1 MTLQWIRT
9 VRVVVGTPRATAAVQ
24 IGEGFRISF
33 SVGKQDGGKANVCN
47 VRIWGLSATT
57 REQIRQTN
65 SMIQLYAGYG
75 EVVPLLYKGIITRV
89 TIEQEAGELITV
101 IEAKKDFLTISR
113 SPVTPDQAAA
123 RALWDQG
130 AAYISRVFDG
140 QTGVVDG
147 LRVIAGDIKSA
158 LGEYADQVVE
168 DFERV
173 AAGEPARAS
182 RGVRLAGSPQ
192 QVLDT
197 YARANN
203 LDIWMEDGIIR
214 AVPRGEASRETAFVL
229 SPTSGLIGS
238 PKPKQSGKAK
248 KATGAVELVCL
259 LNGEL
264 RVRRAVQVRD
274 TRELSGWY
282 LIRQVTHK
290 GDSWDGEEYYTHL
303 EATPIK
309 ARALAP
315 PPSRAR
321 RAELTRSPEAA
332 AAGIGAIEERLGP
345 YWPSYS
351 AARAEVLQWY
361 TQGIWDITPTNLIQI
376 PDGRWTIATSST
388 VRRSLAT
395 GTPPLYPVFRP

>member
-33 SVGKQDGGKANVCN
+33 EVGKQDGGKANVCS
-47 VRIWGLSATT
+47 VKIWGLSATT

-65 SMIQLYAGYG
+65 AMLQLYAGYG
-75 EVVPLLYKGIITRV
+75 DVVPLLYKGIITRV
-89 TIEQEAGELITV
+89 TIEQSEGELITS

-113 SPVTPDQAAA
+113 PTPDQQAA
-123 RALWDQG
+123 RALWNQG
-130 AAYISRVFDG
+130 AAYIARVFDG
-140 QTGVVDG
+140 QIGVVDG
-147 LRVIAGDIKSA
+147 LRVIAGDIKAA
-158 LGEYADQVVE
+158 LGDYADQVVE

-173 AAGEPARAS
+173 AAGEPARTS

-192 QVLDT
+192 QVLDG
-197 YARANN
+197 YAAANN
-203 LDIWMEDGIIR
+203 LDVWMEDGIIR
-214 AVPRGEASRETAFVL
+214 AVPRGDASRETAFVL
-229 SPTSGLIGS
+229 SPGSGLIGS
-238 PKPKQSGKAK
+238 PKPKKSGKAQQG
-248 KATGAVELVCL
+248 ATGVELVCL

-282 LIRQVTHK
+282 LIRKVTHK
-290 GDSWDGEEYYTHL
+290 GDSWDGQEYYTHI

-309 ARALAP
+309 PRPLAP

-321 RAELTRSPEAA
+321 RAELNRSPEAE

-351 AARAEVLQWY
+351 AARAEVLEWY
-361 TQGIWDITPTNLIQI
+361 TQGIWDVSPTNLVQI
-376 PDGRWTIATSST
+376 PDGRWTVATAST
-388 VRRSLAT
+388 TRRALAT
-395 GTPPLYPVFRP
+395 GTPTLYPVFRP